1 MSTLLTI
8 TLLLLLCRTTRLLL
22 LCLRLSL
29 DPLTLIIGLFE
40 MTPSPPPP
48 LSHPFPINRRKR
60 VDHNIP
66 LESRTMENPLVWNSS
81 YQPPWRR
88 SPPSQLSPPRASTQ
102 NSPSL
107 ITSTGKRH
115 RSRSASPT
123 RLTLSLGH
131 KKIKYQ
137 LPSPLQVTR
146 LPSVT
151 SESHHP
157 RTTLLRYKPSST
169 QRSTASEKRRA
180 LRLEAPS
187 LKTTSTTLSKCSHW
201 LAHLETPEEV
211 PPVKM
216 TPLPVSCPD
225 SIKYG
230 GPVPPHLSFV
240 ARGHQ
245 LPTASR
251 KTPFLTLPHF
261 LPQFSPLLLGGDD
274 WHPNRMLPSDA
285 APVDSKGKEELGL
298 AWYSLYFQYRDTF
311 RAQLSL
317 CLISRHDLLTRLLLS
332 DSNVTS
338 DVTTSRVLFPSKA
351 DDKYLQHTYVW

>member
-1 MSTLLTI
+1 
-8 TLLLLLCRTTRLLL
+8 
-22 LCLRLSL
+22 
-29 DPLTLIIGLFE
+29 
-40 MTPSPPPP
+40 MTPLPLPP
-48 LSHPFPINRRKR
+48 LSPLFLVNRRKR
-60 VDHNIP
+60 LDLSTP
-66 LESRTMENPLVWNSS
+66 LGSRTLENPSVWNSS
-81 YQPPWRR
+81 YQPPWR
-88 SPPSQLSPPRASTQ
+88 SPPPQLSLPRVSTP

-107 ITSTGKRH
+107 ITSMDKKC
-115 RSRSASPT
+115 RSRSVSPT
-123 RLTLSLGH
+123 RLTSSLAP
-131 KKIKYQ
+131 KKIKRQ
-137 LPSPLQVTR
+137 SPSPLQVTR

-157 RTTLLRYKPSST
+157 RTTRLRYKPSST
-169 QRSTASEKRRA
+169 QRSIASEKWRA
-180 LRLEAPS
+180 PHREVPS
-187 LKTTSTTLSKCSHW
+187 LKTTSMTLSKCSHW
-201 LAHLETPEEV
+201 LAHLETPDEA
-211 PPVKM
+211 PPVKI
-216 TPLPVSCPD
+216 TPLPVSCRD

-261 LPQFSPLLLGGDD
+261 LPQFSPLLLDGDN

-285 APVDSKGKEELGL
+285 APVDSEGKEELGL

-311 RAQLSL
+311 RVQLSL

-338 DVTTSRVLFPSKA
+338 DITTSRVLFPLKA
-351 DDKYLQHTYVW
+351 DDKYLQHTYAW